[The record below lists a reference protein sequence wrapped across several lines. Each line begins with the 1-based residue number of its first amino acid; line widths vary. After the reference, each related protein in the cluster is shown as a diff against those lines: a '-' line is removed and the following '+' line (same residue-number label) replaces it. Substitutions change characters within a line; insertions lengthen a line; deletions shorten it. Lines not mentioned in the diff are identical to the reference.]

1 MIWKTIT
8 DITMNLTAS
17 ELHGIGAGISL
28 HGTHGASRLGD
39 TEAGTTHGTTE
50 AGTEVIGAGTIRG
63 ITEAGMEAI
72 GAGMTLGIILTTL
85 ITDGMILTGDTST
98 VQDTGR
104 AAPDSTSTR
113 IYGRDRATR
122 QVRTGYLQAA
132 PRSEE
137 A

>member
-1 MIWKTIT
+1 
-8 DITMNLTAS
+8 MNLTAS
-17 ELHGIGAGISL
+17 EHHGIGAGISL
-28 HGTHGASRLGD
+28 HGTPGALHLGD
-39 TEAGTTHGTTE
+39 TADGMIRGTTE

-85 ITDGMILTGDTST
+85 ITDGMTLIGDIYT
-98 VQDTGR
+98 VRDTGR
-104 AAPDSTSTR
+104 ADPDSTSTR